1 MSGKKY
7 RDLSKKVDREKH
19 YTLEEAVKLAKETSA
34 TKFDSSVDIAVRL
47 GVDPKQA
54 DQNIRGMIKMPHG
67 GGKEVR
73 VVVFAKADKAEEAK
87 KAGATEAGDDELIK
101 KISEGWLDF
110 DAAVATPDMM
120 GKVGRIGK
128 ILGPRGLMPN
138 PKLGTVTM
146 DVAGAVAE
154 LRAGKQ
160 EYKVDKA
167 GIVHLS
173 IGRASMTEKQIT
185 ENVSMLI
192 DILNKVKPAS
202 AKGIYIKTIALSTT
216 MGPGIKLN
224 PAFAR
229 GVTEA

>member
-1 MSGKKY
+1 MPGKKY
-7 RDLSKKVDREKH
+7 KAALQKVDRMKQ
-19 YTLEEAVKLAKETSA
+19 YSLEEAVKLVKETA
-34 TKFDSSVDIAVRL
+34 TTKFDSSVDAAIRL

-54 DQNIRGMIKMPHG
+54 DQNVRGMIKMPHG
-67 GGKEVR
+67 GGKDVR
-73 VVVFAKADKAEEAK
+73 VVVFCKPDKVDEAK
-87 KAGATEAGDDELIK
+87 KAGAVEAGDDELIK
-101 KISEGWLDF
+101 RISDGWLEF

-128 ILGPRGLMPN
+128 VLGPRGLMPN
-138 PKLGTVTM
+138 PKLGTVTA
-146 DVAGAVAE
+146 DVKGAVEE

-173 IGRASMTEKQIT
+173 VGQASMTEKQLT
-185 ENVSMLI
+185 ENVNALVDM
-192 DILNKVKPAS
+192 LNKVKPAS
-202 AKGIYIKTIALSTT
+202 AKGIYVKTIALTTT